1 MSNGTTG
8 VLYVV
13 ATPIGN
19 LEDMS
24 ARAARVLAEVALIAA
39 EDTRHS
45 ARLLD
50 HFGIATKMQPLH
62 EHNETAQ
69 VTALLAL
76 LRNGKSIAL
85 ISDAGTPLV
94 SDPGFRLVQAAQA
107 AGLRVAPVPGACAA
121 IAALCVA
128 GLPTDRFVFE
138 GFPPPKSAA
147 RRAAFEALRHEPR
160 TLIFYETPHRL
171 AESLDDM
178 RAVFGPARPAVLARE
193 LTKQFETVRAAPLGE
208 LAAWVAGDANQQRGE
223 SVVVVHGA
231 PPAQERGLDAD
242 AERIL
247 RVLLKELPVKQA
259 AALAAEIVGLKKN
272 QLYQYALT
280 IKEVGK
286 G

>member
-1 MSNGTTG
+1 MSNNSG

-19 LEDMS
+19 LEDMT
-24 ARAARVLAEVALIAA
+24 ARAVRVLSEVAVIAA

-50 HFGIATKMQPLH
+50 HFGINTKMQSLH
-62 EHNETAQ
+62 EHNEAAQTAG
-69 VTALLAL
+69 LLGL
-76 LRNGKSIAL
+76 LRQGKSVAL

-94 SDPGFRLVQAAQA
+94 SDPGFRLVQAARA

-121 IAALCVA
+121 IAALSVA

-138 GFPPPKSAA
+138 GFPPPKPAA
-147 RRAAFEALRHEPR
+147 RRAAFAALRDETR
-160 TLIFYETPHRL
+160 TVIFYETPHRL
-171 AESLDDM
+171 AESLQDLRD
-178 RAVFGPARPAVLARE
+178 VFGPERPAVLARE

-223 SVVVVHGA
+223 SVLLVRGA
-231 PPAQERGLDAD
+231 PPAEERGLDAE

-247 RVLLKELPVKQA
+247 RILLDELPVKQA
-259 AALAAEIVGLKKN
+259 AALAAAITGLKKN
-272 QLYQYALT
+272 QLYQCAL
-280 IKEVGK
+280 GLK
-286 G
+286 GEPEK